1 MIWMSVPRPF
11 PRFIC
16 WNLNSQGDG
25 IRKQGLLHHEGG
37 AHANEIVVQSPSRLF
52 AASWTAALQGSLSL
66 PISQSL
72 PSSCPSHR
80 WWYAAISYSD
90 ALFSFCPQY
99 FPASGTFAM
108 SQLLASGDQNTRV
121 STSASVFQYK
131 YSGLISLNIDWSLC
145 YSGDFLES
153 SPAP

>member
-52 AASWTAALQGSLSL
+52 ATPWMAAHRASLSL
-66 PISQSL
+66 TISQSL
-72 PSSCPSHR
+72 PKFMSIASVIHLGISSSDTLFSSCPQS
-80 WWYAAISYSD
+80 
-90 ALFSFCPQY
+90 

-108 SQLLASGDQNTRV
+108 SQLFASEDQNPGG
-121 STSASVFQYK
+121 STSLYYTILYTHILIIRWDSESEMHSTV
-131 YSGLISLNIDWSLC
+131 SGT
-145 YSGDFLES
+145 E
-153 SPAP
+153 